1 MKKLKIMHGFSE
13 VAGQG
18 IHSVRGLRELN
29 ETAEMV
35 VWQPNRFG
43 YAYDRTLNI
52 DRNKKALLPVYGIK
66 LLLFFIY
73 SLMHYNVFHFHFGRS
88 FLLNRDLKILKLF
101 HKKVFFEFHGSD
113 IRDNEIAYKRNPYFN
128 FPFDKKAQERM
139 NRQNEKICKEA
150 TGIIIHDYELFAYL
164 PNFLKEVYYV
174 PLRLDISALLPS
186 YPKETKEKVT
196 IVHAPSNAQKKGTEH
211 VVRAIGH
218 LEKKYPI
225 EFILV
230 QDKTQKEARELYAKA
245 DIIVDQLYA
254 GTYGV
259 FAIEGM
265 ALGKPVITYI
275 MDEMLGM
282 FPPELP
288 IQSASAKTVQD
299 VLERLILSPQLR
311 REIGMAGRK
320 YVEDYHDYRKVAAY
334 LRKIYWGRQA
344 CVSSREAFLNVK
356 EMFVQTKD

>member
-1 MKKLKIMHGFSE
+1 
-13 VAGQG
+13 
-18 IHSVRGLRELN
+18 
-29 ETAEMV
+29 
-35 VWQPNRFG
+35 
-43 YAYDRTLNI
+43 
-52 DRNKKALLPVYGIK
+52 
-66 LLLFFIY
+66 
-73 SLMHYNVFHFHFGRS
+73 
-88 FLLNRDLKILKLF
+88 
-101 HKKVFFEFHGSD
+101 
-113 IRDNEIAYKRNPYFN
+113 
-128 FPFDKKAQERM
+128 M

-186 YPKETKEKVT
+186 YP
-196 IVHAPSNAQKKGTEH
+196 
-211 VVRAIGH
+211 
-218 LEKKYPI
+218 
-225 EFILV
+225 
-230 QDKTQKEARELYAKA
+230 KA

-320 YVEDYHDYRKVAAY
+320 YVEDYHDYRKAAAY
-334 LRKIYWGRQA
+334 LKKIYLGEQA
-344 CVSSREAFLNVK
+344 PVSSREAFSQVK
-356 EMFVQTKD
+356 NIFAQTKD